1 MIEKAGEIMKKIILR
16 TVIIGMI
23 LIIVILLS
31 SAMYTVAVNEFAC
44 VVRFEKIVETTS
56 TAGLHFKIPFVD
68 TVKIFPNTIL
78 IYDIPPSEVLTADQK
93 NMTVD
98 SYVLWEIAEPLIFF
112 QALGTLQ
119 EAEVRLNAITYN
131 ALKNAMGTLDQNDI
145 INQDDAAER
154 NNIYKS
160 ITNDVI
166 TKAKEYG
173 ITVIDVKVKRFDLP
187 TDNEQ
192 EVFNRMKSD
201 REQEATKFTAEGQ
214 EEAAMIRNNTDK
226 EVDITISNAEAE
238 AAKLVAE
245 GESEYMKML
254 AAAYDTDDKKTFY
267 EFRLALEALKASLS
281 GDEKVVILGKDS
293 RLGQLLSNPE

>member
-1 MIEKAGEIMKKIILR
+1 MKKTISLAVVGIIIF
-16 TVIIGMI
+16 V
-23 LIIVILLS
+23 LIICLT
-31 SAMYTVAVNEFAC
+31 SAMYTVRENEYAC
-44 VVRFEKIVETTS
+44 VVRFEKIVDTTS
-56 TAGLHFKIPFVD
+56 AAGLHFKIPFVD
-68 TVKIFPNTIL
+68 TLKIFPKTIM

-98 SYVLWEIAEPLIFF
+98 SYVIWEITDPLGFF
-112 QALGTLQ
+112 QSVSTLT

-154 NNIYKS
+154 NNIYRS
-160 ITNDVI
+160 ITDDVT

-173 ITVIDVKVKRFDLP
+173 INVIDVKVKRFDLP
-187 TDNEQ
+187 SDNEQ

-226 EVDITISNAEAE
+226 EVDITISNAEAA

-254 AAAYDTDDKKTFY
+254 AEAYNTEDKRSFY
-267 EFRLALEALKASLS
+267 EFRLALESLKASLS
-281 GDEKVVILGKDS
+281 GGEKVVVLGKDS

>member
-1 MIEKAGEIMKKIILR
+1 MKKTASLVITGIIIF
-16 TVIIGMI
+16 V
-23 LIIVILLS
+23 LIICLA
-31 SAMYTVAVNEFAC
+31 SAVYTVKENEYAC
-44 VVRFEKIVETTS
+44 VVRFEKIVTT
-56 TAGLHFKIPFVD
+56 TAEAGLHFKIPFVD
-68 TVKIFPNTIL
+68 TVKIFPKTIM

-98 SYVLWEIAEPLIFF
+98 SYVIWEITEPLGFF
-112 QALGTLQ
+112 QSVGTIT

-154 NNIYKS
+154 NNIYRA
-160 ITNDVI
+160 ITDDVT

-173 ITVIDVKVKRFDLP
+173 INVIDVKVKRFDLP
-187 TDNEQ
+187 SDNEQ

-245 GESEYMKML
+245 GEAEYMRML
-254 AAAYDTDDKKTFY
+254 AGAYDTDEKRDFY
-267 EFRLALEALKASLS
+267 EFRLGLEALKASLS
-281 GDEKVVILGKDS
+281 GDEKVIILGKDS
-293 RLGQLLSNPE
+293 KLGQLLSNPE

>member
-1 MIEKAGEIMKKIILR
+1 MKKTISLAVVGIIIF
-16 TVIIGMI
+16 V
-23 LIIVILLS
+23 LIICLT
-31 SAMYTVAVNEFAC
+31 SAMYTVKENEYAC
-44 VVRFEKIVETTS
+44 VVRFEKIVDTTS
-56 TAGLHFKIPFVD
+56 AAGLHFKIPFVD
-68 TVKIFPNTIL
+68 TLKIFPKTIM

-98 SYVLWEIAEPLIFF
+98 SYVIWEITDPLGFF
-112 QALGTLQ
+112 QSVSTLT

-154 NNIYKS
+154 NNIYRS
-160 ITNDVI
+160 ITDDVT

-173 ITVIDVKVKRFDLP
+173 INVIDVKVKRFDLP
-187 TDNEQ
+187 SDNEQ

-226 EVDITISNAEAE
+226 EVDITISNAEAA

-254 AAAYDTDDKKTFY
+254 AEAYNTEDKRSFY
-267 EFRLALEALKASLS
+267 EFRLALESLKASLS
-281 GDEKVVILGKDS
+281 GGEKVVVLGKDS

>member
-1 MIEKAGEIMKKIILR
+1 MKKTISITVIGIIILLA
-16 TVIIGMI
+16 VIC
-23 LIIVILLS
+23 LT
-31 SAMYTVAVNEFAC
+31 SAFYTVKENEYAC
-44 VVRFEKIVETTS
+44 VVRFEKIVETTAE
-56 TAGLHFKIPFVD
+56 AGLHFKIPFVD
-68 TVKIFPNTIL
+68 TLKVFPKTIM

-98 SYVLWEIAEPLIFF
+98 SYVIWEITD
-112 QALGTLQ
+112 ALGFFRSVGTIT

-154 NNIYKS
+154 NNIYRS
-160 ITNDVI
+160 ITDDVT

-173 ITVIDVKVKRFDLP
+173 INVIDVKVKRFDLP
-187 TDNEQ
+187 SDNEQ

-226 EVDITISNAEAE
+226 EVDITISNAEAV

-254 AAAYDTDDKKTFY
+254 AEAYNTDDKRSFF
-267 EFRLALEALKASLS
+267 EFKLALESLKLSLS
-281 GDEKVVILGKDS
+281 GGEKVVVLGKDS